1 MPGLQEFQVRQFKT
15 VKKDCKVR
23 KGVGEFRG

>member
-15 VKKDCKVR
+15 VNKDYKVR